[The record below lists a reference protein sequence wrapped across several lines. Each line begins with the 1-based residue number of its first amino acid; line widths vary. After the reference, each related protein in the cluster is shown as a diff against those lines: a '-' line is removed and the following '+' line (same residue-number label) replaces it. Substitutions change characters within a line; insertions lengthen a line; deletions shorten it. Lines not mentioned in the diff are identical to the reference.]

1 MKRYFTFRNLHI
13 RGGAALALSIAAI
26 AALALLIGLVS
37 AGVGNAQAQQA
48 ADTPTPAPTAASV
61 PPVTY
66 QEAQFE
72 LELPERVP
80 PLGNLDSTLS
90 GLRGRFNGA
99 TPRRTPP
106 PPKRRCI
113 KAIRLRLPSIR
124 KGT

>member
-13 RGGAALALSIAAI
+13 RGGAALALSVAAI
-26 AALALLIGLVS
+26 AALALLIGLAS
-37 AGVGNAQAQQA
+37 AGVGSAQAQQA

-61 PPVTY
+61 PPVTF

-90 GLRGRFNGA
+90 QLARQVQRGYSTAHAAAAEAPLHQGDSVAVTF
-99 TPRRTPP
+99 
-106 PPKRRCI
+106 
-113 KAIRLRLPSIR
+113 
-124 KGT
+124 